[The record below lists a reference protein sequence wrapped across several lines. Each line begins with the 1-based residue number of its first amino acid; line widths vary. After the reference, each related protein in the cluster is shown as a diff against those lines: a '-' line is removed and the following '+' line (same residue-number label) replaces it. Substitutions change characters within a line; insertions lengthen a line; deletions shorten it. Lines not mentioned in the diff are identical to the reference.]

1 MRHTYQYRGL
11 AVTAVFLMA
20 SCASPD
26 AAPTDPAVMK
36 PLVWAAK
43 GGPPPPDTVR
53 LAMTVSD
60 DPAFQV
66 GSDLEGDYFDG
77 ADGMRAI
84 IDQYGNLQITPMNA
98 NNSTAPQRRLDVR
111 YPVDSRG
118 LVHTFPDQWN
128 FKILSNRVNNG
139 NPRLQDMTVGTS
151 LCYNFTIAH
160 RTLQIAYVDAFNV
173 ALDAGAS
180 YALVTRTDATTWVI
194 TSGGATTTGLDCG
207 VDNMMYLS
215 GTDLTVRNHGDFTVG
230 LVSLPFSI
238 TLRAYP

>member
-1 MRHTYQYRGL
+1 
-11 AVTAVFLMA
+11 
-20 SCASPD
+20 
-26 AAPTDPAVMK
+26 
-36 PLVWAAK
+36 
-43 GGPPPPDTVR
+43 
-53 LAMTVSD
+53 MTVSD

-66 GSDLEGDYFDG
+66 GSDLKGDYFDG

-84 IDQYGNLQITPMNA
+84 IDQYGNLQITPLNA
-98 NNSTAPQRRLDVR
+98 NNSTPPQRRLDVR

-118 LVHTFPDQWN
+118 LVHTFPNQWN

-139 NPRLQDMTVGTS
+139 NPRIQDMTVGTS

-160 RTLQIAYVDAFNV
+160 RTLQTAYVDAFNV

-180 YALVTRTDATTWVI
+180 YALVTRTDANTWVI
-194 TSGGATTTGLDCG
+194 TSGGTATTGLDCG

-215 GTDLTVRNHGDFTVG
+215 GTDLTVKNHGDFTVG

-238 TLRAYP
+238 TLRVYP